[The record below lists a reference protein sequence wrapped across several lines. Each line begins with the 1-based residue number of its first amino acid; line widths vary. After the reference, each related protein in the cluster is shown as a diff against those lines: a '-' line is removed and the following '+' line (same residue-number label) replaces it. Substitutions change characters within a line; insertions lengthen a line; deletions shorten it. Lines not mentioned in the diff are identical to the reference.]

1 MPVSE
6 LGTPMSAVPVEGP
19 IEQGLS
25 LGRPPADIAV
35 DPPPGRDHSPDTAR
49 VVMSAGQAVV
59 VALAVLVPTTLTG
72 PPAGS
77 SELLP
82 ALVLAAAWVVTLRAA
97 FGAGRRVLGVW
108 PSAVFGTSAGLVAVI
123 VLNPML
129 PGRQFATAELI
140 VVAAGVLVSA
150 AAWER
155 VVRHTEGGRR
165 RVLVV
170 GTDEL
175 SDTLAAELEQAGVKD
190 FDLIGR
196 VSETT
201 AADMGCRV
209 PLAGELA
216 ELASVVEAQHPDLI
230 LLTDEHTY
238 GQALDRLLDGPG
250 TRARVVGLAGFFEYA
265 LGRVPVRQ
273 LSPAWFMSVVH
284 LRQRA
289 YGRLTKRAFD
299 VVAAVIGL
307 LLALP
312 AMAAIALFVART
324 RGPILYRQTRLG
336 EGGEPFTVFKFRTM
350 AVDAERGGCAHFTC
364 ENDPRVIPGGRVL
377 RRTHLD
383 ELPQLWNV
391 LTGDM
396 SVVGPRPERPEFAQ
410 RLEEAVPFWNR
421 RLLVKPG
428 VTGWAQ
434 IQCGYV
440 ADCDEMADKLAYD
453 LWYLRNR
460 SLALDVVICMKTI
473 GLQFR
478 ALLPSAAATAKGI
491 GR

>member
-1 MPVSE
+1 MPVTDVGSA
-6 LGTPMSAVPVEGP
+6 MSTVP
-19 IEQGLS
+19 IEEGIP
-25 LGRPPADIAV
+25 LGPPPPADLAAE
-35 DPPPGRDHSPDTAR
+35 PPPGRDHSPDTVR
-49 VVMSAGQAVV
+49 LVMSAGQALV
-59 VALAVLVPTTLTG
+59 VALAVLVPTTQTG
-72 PPAGS
+72 PPAGP
-77 SELLP
+77 ELLS
-82 ALVLAAAWVVTLRAA
+82 ALVLAAVWVVTLRAA
-97 FGAGRRVLGVW
+97 FAAGRRVLGVW

-129 PGRQFATAELI
+129 PGRQMSAAELI

-150 AAWER
+150 AAWEW

-175 SDTLAAELEQAGVKD
+175 SDTLVTELEQAGVRD
-190 FDLIGR
+190 FDLVAR
-196 VSETT
+196 VGDGT
-201 AADMGCRV
+201 AADTGCRV
-209 PLAGELA
+209 PLAGDLA
-216 ELASVVEAQHPDLI
+216 ELASVVEAQRPDLI

-299 VVAAVIGL
+299 VVAAVVGL

-312 AMAAIALFVART
+312 AMAAIALVVACT
-324 RGPILYRQTRLG
+324 PGPLLYRQTRLG

-350 AVDAERGGCAHFTC
+350 AVDAEEDGCARFTC
-364 ENDPRVIPGGRVL
+364 ENDSRVIPGGRVL

-410 RLEEAVPFWNR
+410 RLEEAVPFWHR

-473 GLQFR
+473 ALQFR
-478 ALLPSAAATAKGI
+478 ALLPSAASTAKGI

>member
-1 MPVSE
+1 MPVTDVGNATSTVRVE
-6 LGTPMSAVPVEGP
+6 EGIPLGGPPVDLAVESG
-19 IEQGLS
+19 
-25 LGRPPADIAV
+25 
-35 DPPPGRDHSPDTAR
+35 GRDHSPGTVR
-49 VVMSAGQAVV
+49 IVMSAGQSLVV
-59 VALAVLVPTTLTG
+59 GLAVLVPTTQSG
-72 PPAGS
+72 PAAGP
-77 SELLP
+77 ELLS
-82 ALVLAAAWVVTLRAA
+82 ALFVAAVWLVTLRAA
-97 FGAGRRVLGVW
+97 FAAGRRVLGVW
-108 PSAVFGTSAGLVAVI
+108 PSAVFGTSAGLVAVL
-123 VLNPML
+123 VLNPVL
-129 PGRQFATAELI
+129 PGRRFSAAELMCI
-140 VVAAGVLVSA
+140 AAGVLVSA
-150 AAWER
+150 AAWEW
-155 VVRHTEGGRR
+155 VVRRTESGRR

-175 SDTLAAELEQAGVKD
+175 SDSLVTELEQAGVKD
-190 FDLIGR
+190 FDLVAR
-196 VSETT
+196 VGDTP
-201 AADMGCRV
+201 AAKAGCRV
-209 PLAGELA
+209 PLAGGLA
-216 ELASVVEAQHPDLI
+216 ELASVVEAQRPDLI
-230 LLTDEHTY
+230 LLTDEQTY

-250 TRARVVGLAGFFEYA
+250 TQARVVGLAGFFEYA

-284 LRQRA
+284 LRQQA

-299 VVAAVIGL
+299 VVAATVGL
-307 LLALP
+307 LIALP
-312 AMAAIALFVART
+312 VIAAVALVVART
-324 RGPILYRQTRLG
+324 QGPLLYRQTRLG
-336 EGGEPFTVFKFRTM
+336 EGGVPFTVYKFRTM
-350 AVDAERGGCAHFTC
+350 VVDAEEDDCPCFAC
-364 ENDPRVIPGGRVL
+364 ENDSRVIPGGRLV

-410 RLEEAVPFWNR
+410 RLEKAVPFWNR

-440 ADCDEMADKLAYD
+440 ADCDEMANKLAYD

-473 GLQFR
+473 ALQFR
-478 ALLPSAAATAKGI
+478 ALLPSAASTAKGI